1 VCPEGETRQLAADEQ
16 PRTPKIL
23 VVDDIADNIDLMR
36 YYLEPSGYAVHAAH
50 NSREAL
56 AALRR
61 EELDLILLDIMMP
74 GIDGIQLCRILKSH
88 ELTRDVPVMMVTAVT
103 QVQDKIRGLEAG
115 ADDYITK
122 PFSGAELLARVRAM
136 LRIKALQ
143 DEMKLA
149 NDKLREALS
158 ELKQAQTQFVRSEK
172 LAAIQA
178 TVASV
183 NHEINNPLCAISL
196 DVQMLQLELSETDER
211 VMQKLRRIEENVK
224 RIHMVTQRLTG
235 LKDPSSRE
243 YLPGQEMLDL
253 T

>member
-1 VCPEGETRQLAADEQ
+1 VLCAECLQSREPFMSSSSVR
-16 PRTPKIL
+16 IL
-23 VVDDIADNIDLMR
+23 VVDDISDNIELMR
-36 YYLEPSGYAVHAAH
+36 YHLEPAGYSVHAAR

-61 EELDLILLDIMMP
+61 EDFDLVLLDIMMP
-74 GIDGIQLCRILKSH
+74 GIDGIQLCRILKTH
-88 ELTRDVPVMMVTAVT
+88 ELTRELPIMMVTAVT

-122 PFSGAELLARVRAM
+122 PFSGAELLARVKSM

-149 NDKLREALS
+149 NDKLRETLQ
-158 ELKQAQTQFVRSEK
+158 ELQSAQSQTVKTEK

-178 TVASV
+178 TVASI

-196 DVQMLQLELSETDER
+196 DVQMLQLELSDTDDR
-211 VMQKLRRIEENVK
+211 ILNKLRRIEENVK
-224 RIHMVTQRLTG
+224 RIHTVTQRLAE
-235 LKDPSSRE
+235 LKDPSSKE

>member
-1 VCPEGETRQLAADEQ
+1 
-16 PRTPKIL
+16 
-23 VVDDIADNIDLMR
+23 MR
-36 YYLEPSGYAVHAAH
+36 YYLEPSNCDVHAAQ

-61 EELDLILLDIMMP
+61 EDYDLILLDIMMP
-74 GIDGIQLCRILKSH
+74 GIDGIQLCRILKAH
-88 ELTRDVPVMMVTAVT
+88 ELTRDIPIMMVTAVT

-122 PFSGAELLARVRAM
+122 PFSGAELLARVKAM
-136 LRIKALQ
+136 LRVKALQ

-149 NDKLREALS
+149 NEKLRETLA
-158 ELKQAQTQFVRSEK
+158 ELRMAQTQIVRSEK

-196 DVQMLQLELSETDER
+196 DVQMLQLELAEGDDR
-211 VMQKLRRIEENVK
+211 VVQKLRRIEENVK
-224 RIHMVTQRLTG
+224 RIHTVTQRLAG
-235 LKDPSSRE
+235 LKDPASTE

-253 T
+253 TQ